1 MEDQEF
7 NGHIFVDV
15 QKTIVI
21 GGATVFILG
30 EARLEKIKGSDNSF
44 ASAHLPIL
52 GLLKNRE
59 TQASYTLKTGPQ
71 IKRKG

>member
-30 EARLEKIKGSDNSF
+30 EARLEKIKGSDN
-44 ASAHLPIL
+44 
-52 GLLKNRE
+52 
-59 TQASYTLKTGPQ
+59 
-71 IKRKG
+71 